1 MKSFKDVKLAIKKFF
16 GYSEPKVEEKTKVS
30 EPKEYKEEISW
41 DGPNKKVDAIIDPT
55 TGVIKFNE
63 NVETPKISQIKKAVV
78 VKKTIKEADKK
89 SEKPLS
95 DNNQKPRNK
104 KPRKPKNKPKKDNL

>member
-30 EPKEYKEEISW
+30 EPKEEVSL
-41 DGPNKKVDAIIDPT
+41 DASENIKNDFTIDPT
-55 TGVIKFNE
+55 TGVINFNE
-63 NVETPKISQIKKAVV
+63 KVETPKILQIKREV
-78 VKKTIKEADKK
+78 VKKTIKESDKK
-89 SEKPLS
+89 SEKPLT